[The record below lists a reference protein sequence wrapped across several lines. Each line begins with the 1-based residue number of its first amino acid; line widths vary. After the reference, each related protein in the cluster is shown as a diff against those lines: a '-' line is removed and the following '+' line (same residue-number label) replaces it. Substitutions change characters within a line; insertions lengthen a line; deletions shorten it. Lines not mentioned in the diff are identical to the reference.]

1 MTAIAKDQLKPYA
14 LGHLGLAGAF
24 IRECGLIDKI
34 DSLIPKESNNAGHF
48 THGQVVALMILN
60 GLGYTTRPLYMSN
73 TFFEAKDV
81 EAMLEFEYRSSWFN
95 DDVIGRTMDAM
106 YSDKYQKTYGS

>member
-24 IRECGLIDKI
+24 IRECGLIEKI

-60 GLGYTTRPLYMSN
+60 GLVYYASLVYEQHLFRCKGCRGH
-73 TFFEAKDV
+73 AG
-81 EAMLEFEYRSSWFN
+81 
-95 DDVIGRTMDAM
+95 I
-106 YSDKYQKTYGS
+106 

>member
-34 DSLIPKESNNAGHF
+34 DSLIPKDSFKSWH
-48 THGQVVALMILN
+48 
-60 GLGYTTRPLYMSN
+60 
-73 TFFEAKDV
+73 DV
-81 EAMLEFEYRSSWFN
+81 DHIFYF
-95 DDVIGRTMDAM
+95 ITII
-106 YSDKYQKTYGS
+106 

>member
-1 MTAIAKDQLKPYA
+1 MTAVAKEQITPYV

-48 THGQVVALMILN
+48 TYGQVVALMIL
-60 GLGYTTRPLYMSN
+60 
-73 TFFEAKDV
+73 
-81 EAMLEFEYRSSWFN
+81 MLVPN
-95 DDVIGRTMDAM
+95 
-106 YSDKYQKTYGS
+106 

>member
-34 DSLIPKESNNAGHF
+34 DSLIPKDSNNAGHF

-73 TFFEAKDV
+73 TYVQIRFNTTVFRTGLKHH
-81 EAMLEFEYRSSWFN
+81 EYSRMQGW
-95 DDVIGRTMDAM
+95 
-106 YSDKYQKTYGS
+106 QC

>member
-73 TFFEAKDV
+73 TFFDAKDV

-106 YSDKYQKTYGS
+106 